1 MRPLR
6 RNRNF
11 QLLWVGQVLSD
22 LGSEISALAY
32 PLLVLAL
39 THSPAIAGLIG
50 TVASLAAFAVR
61 LPAGSLADR
70 LDRRRAMIA
79 CDALRAAAAA
89 VLAALVLADAAA
101 WPVVLAV
108 AVVDRVGGTL
118 FGPASTAALP
128 LIVDDVQLE
137 AAWAATEGRQYAAS
151 LGGPALGG
159 VLFSVGRAVP
169 FLADAGSYAV
179 SMLTSA
185 GLRGDFRPRREED
198 GRGLWAEALDGMRL
212 LWRDRLMRTVL
223 IQAPL
228 INFAFN
234 GAIFTVTI
242 GLRQHGSSSA
252 VIGAAQAVI
261 MAGGLVG
268 AVVAPRIQSRISIL
282 QSIVLLAAGGALL
295 FGLAAF
301 VMPSPAVALP
311 LALPLLVAPATNAS
325 LFAMLLRRT
334 PEAMRG
340 RANNGL
346 MQVAMALAA
355 LAPLV
360 SGVVV
365 AHLSARWAVGFF
377 ALALVPVAVLA
388 FVLPTVSESD

>member
-1 MRPLR
+1 MPPLR

-39 THSPAIAGLIG
+39 THSPAIAGLVG
-50 TVASLAAFAVR
+50 TAASLAAFAVR

-70 LDRRRAMIA
+70 LDRRRAMVA
-79 CDALRAAAAA
+79 CDAVRAAAAA
-89 VLAALVLADAAA
+89 LLAALVLADAAA

-128 LIVDDVQLE
+128 LIVEDAQLE
-137 AAWAATEGRQYAAS
+137 TAWAATEGRQYAAS

-169 FLADAGSYAV
+169 FLADAVSYAV
-179 SMLTSA
+179 SMLSSA

-198 GRGLWAEALDGMRL
+198 GRGLWAEALDGLRL

-268 AVVAPRIQSRISIL
+268 AVVAPRIQSWISIL

-301 VMPSPAVALP
+301 VMPSPAVAIP

-346 MQVAMALAA
+346 MQVATGLAA

-360 SGVVV
+360 SGVLVD
-365 AHLSARWAVGFF
+365 HLSARWAVGFF

-388 FVLPTVSESD
+388 FVLPTVAETD

>member
-1 MRPLR
+1 
-6 RNRNF
+6 
-11 QLLWVGQVLSD
+11 
-22 LGSEISALAY
+22 
-32 PLLVLAL
+32 
-39 THSPAIAGLIG
+39 
-50 TVASLAAFAVR
+50 
-61 LPAGSLADR
+61 
-70 LDRRRAMIA
+70 
-79 CDALRAAAAA
+79 
-89 VLAALVLADAAA
+89 
-101 WPVVLAV
+101 
-108 AVVDRVGGTL
+108 
-118 FGPASTAALP
+118 
-128 LIVDDVQLE
+128 
-137 AAWAATEGRQYAAS
+137 
-151 LGGPALGG
+151 
-159 VLFSVGRAVP
+159 
-169 FLADAGSYAV
+169 
-179 SMLTSA
+179 MLTSA
-185 GLRGDFRPRREED
+185 GLRGDFRPRREEG

-295 FGLAAF
+295 LGLAAF

-388 FVLPTVSESD
+388 FVLPTVAESD

>member
-39 THSPAIAGLIG
+39 TRSPAIAGLVG

-79 CDALRAAAAA
+79 CDAVRAAAAA

-169 FLADAGSYAV
+169 FLADAVSYAV

-295 FGLAAF
+295 LGLAAF

-388 FVLPTVSESD
+388 FVLPTVAESD